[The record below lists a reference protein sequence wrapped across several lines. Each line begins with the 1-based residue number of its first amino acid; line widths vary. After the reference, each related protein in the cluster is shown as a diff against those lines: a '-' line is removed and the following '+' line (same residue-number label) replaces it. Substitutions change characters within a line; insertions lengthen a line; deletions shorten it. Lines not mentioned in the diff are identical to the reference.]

1 MVSYLVNMDI
11 LQLIREELKGISTT
25 KKTKFG
31 QGMEHIIYPSK
42 NHPDRLFKIGEEY
55 VVGQW
60 VKVFRS
66 NPEVFPKIYR
76 VGKISDPRDKRI
88 NGYYVEIEKL
98 DTDKAIK
105 EWEQLEDKLEECGI
119 VDFEDGAFGRDMT
132 DIYINYEEDQKTITH
147 IATKLKECDIKGY
160 DLFIKWF
167 KLFKECQ
174 KSIEKVVGHG
184 TLVDAH
190 RYNFGYGSDG
200 KLKCLDI

>member
-1 MVSYLVNMDI
+1 MNI
-11 LQLIREELKGISTT
+11 LQLIREELKEISTAP
-25 KKTKFG
+25 KKRYG
-31 QGMEHIIYPSK
+31 QGMEHTIYPSK
-42 NHPDRLFKIGEEY
+42 SNPDRLFKVGEQEM
-55 VVGQW
+55 VEQW
-60 VKVFRS
+60 VKIFRS
-66 NPEVFPKIYR
+66 NPEIFPKIYR

-105 EWEQLEDKLEECGI
+105 EWEQLEDKLEEAGI
-119 VDFEDGAFGRDMT
+119 TDFFDGAFGRDIT
-132 DIYINYEEDQKTITH
+132 DIYVNHEHDQKTITY
-147 IATKLKECDIKGY
+147 IATKLKEYDVKSY

-174 KSIEKVVGHG
+174 NEIEKVVGYG

-190 RYNFGYGSDG
+190 RYNFGYGADG